1 MGKHPYTAEDC
12 EWKPH
17 LTLYRKA
24 LAAAIVAIMEAEAG
38 TIYRIEQ
45 DEHRLAHLRAVQA
58 SLSIFDKRLR
68 LVRNAEQLRLVI
80 D

>member
-1 MGKHPYTAEDC
+1 MGKHPYTTEDC

-24 LAAAIVAIMEAEAG
+24 LAAAIVAVMEAEAG
-38 TIYRIEQ
+38 TIYRMEQ
-45 DEHRLAHLRAVQA
+45 DECRLAHLRAVQA
-58 SLSIFDKRLR
+58 SLNTFDKRLR
-68 LVRNAEQLRLVI
+68 LVRSAEQLRLVI